1 MKDLLLTFRAGVGY
15 DRQREILAEVE
26 RWPGV
31 AAAAPL
37 KRDAIPPLRRFSYA
51 RVDEAHAAGVAQA
64 LKDMPEVEKAE
75 EAPRR
80 GL

>member
-1 MKDLLLTFRAGVGY
+1 MKDVLLTFHAGVDD

-31 AAAAPL
+31 ATAAPL
-37 KRDAIPPLRRFSYA
+37 KRDAVPQLRRFSYA
-51 RVDEAHAAGVAQA
+51 RVDEKHAAGVTRA
-64 LKDMPEVEKAE
+64 LKDLPEVEKAE

-80 GL
+80 G